1 MVSTVRGKGGH
12 GEFFEGK
19 RGRFSELC
27 EGKRGRV
34 VSFF

>member
-1 MVSTVRGKGGH
+1 M

-34 VSFF
+34 VSFFFEGQSGPW